1 MNFIICAIVLF
12 EILLK
17 NVRCSQTLI
26 EFINLLNLDHLDT
39 MKYDSLSYEI
49 NGENLDEDLD
59 ILLEV
64 VKNKDIF
71 FTTTVEDNCAG
82 FNPRLTTFEIFEKME
97 NSSCKNSPGRF
108 IQDPCE
114 SYLLFVQEDYFNEF
128 YFYDQV
134 KCHFKHQPI
143 VHILVEKNPTE
154 FHLLEAQIYSE
165 RLILIATWNGK
176 SFVR

>member
-1 MNFIICAIVLF
+1 MNLIVWTIVLL

-17 NVRCSQTLI
+17 NVRCSRNLI
-26 EFINLLNLDHLDT
+26 EFTNLLNFDHLDT

-49 NGENLDEDLD
+49 NDENIDEDLE

-71 FTTTVEDNCAG
+71 FTSNVQDNCAG
-82 FNPRLTTFEIFEKME
+82 FNLRLTRIDIFEEMKH
-97 NSSCKNSPGRF
+97 SSCKNSPGRF

-114 SYLLFVQEDYFNEF
+114 SYLLYVKENSFDEF
-128 YFYDQV
+128 HFYDQV
-134 KCHFKHQPI
+134 ECHFKHQPI

-165 RLILIATWNGK
+165 RLMVIATWNGK
-176 SFVR
+176 SSIR